1 MKLGGLECSRPWS
14 AGRSPLVAFKRPEAR
29 RKSAVELAPYPISH
43 THWRTSQYMGSLL
56 VRPGM
61 DGVLTW
67 VVLFSVGVSGL
78 CMLALVTMLLWRT
91 LRRWKD
97 A

>member
-1 MKLGGLECSRPWS
+1 
-14 AGRSPLVAFKRPEAR
+14 
-29 RKSAVELAPYPISH
+29 
-43 THWRTSQYMGSLL
+43 MGSFLF
-56 VRPGM
+56 RPGM

-67 VVLFSVGVSGL
+67 VVLFFVGVSGL